1 MSQNPP
7 NPEAENENP
16 FQDEADLEALNDE
29 FESEYEDDD
38 LEDNYTEPR
47 FTISRGSSSDPTFGY
62 LIALALSVGL
72 MALPGEERDLR
83 FTLLWMV
90 IAGFGVLAW
99 LFSSRM
105 PHIEQESPE
114 NVSWGVVFGLIIAV
128 PLLAVGGNTLVTTV
142 NLLFTGMSWG
152 TLLAYL
158 VFAMPLAE
166 TLFFRG
172 LLQEDYPF
180 WVVGLMS
187 SLWSGVFFFPLLD
200 IPAYP
205 AVIALLALALLMMNM
220 TYSYV
225 RRRNGLA
232 AAWICQIVVNLVL
245 IFIPYISL

>member
-7 NPEAENENP
+7 YPENDVENEFVDP
-16 FQDEADLEALNDE
+16 DDELDDYDEAD
-29 FESEYEDDD
+29 F
-38 LEDNYTEPR
+38 EDNYTEPR
-47 FTISRGSSSDPTFGY
+47 FKLARGSSGDPTFGY
-62 LIALALSVGL
+62 LVALALAVGL

-83 FTLLWMV
+83 YTILWMV
-90 IAGFGVLAW
+90 IGGFGVLAW
-99 LFSSRM
+99 LFSSRIS
-105 PHIEQESPE
+105 HIQQESPE
-114 NVSWGVVFGLIIAV
+114 NISWGAVFGLIIAV
-128 PLLAVGGNTLVTTV
+128 PLLAVGGNALVTTV
-142 NLLFTGMSWG
+142 HLLFTGMSWG

-158 VFAMPLAE
+158 VFVMPMAE

-187 SLWSGVFFFPLLD
+187 SLWSGLFFFPLLD
-200 IPAYP
+200 IGAYP

-220 TYSYV
+220 IYSYV

-232 AAWICQIVVNLVL
+232 AAWVCQLVVNLVL